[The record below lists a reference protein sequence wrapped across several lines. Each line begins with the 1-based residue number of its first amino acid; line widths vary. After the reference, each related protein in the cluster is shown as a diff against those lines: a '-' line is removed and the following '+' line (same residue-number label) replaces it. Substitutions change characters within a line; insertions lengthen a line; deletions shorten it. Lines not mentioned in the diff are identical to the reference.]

1 MTYMELQLGLALPN
15 HAISVKGFDLNTYLY
30 EPKDIIASN
39 NPSWNTLGFV
49 FLPTT
54 TTTNNDAKK
63 RSFDEASHQVR
74 SVPQT
79 LPLLHWPNQP
89 NDEDDHPKDLD
100 SNSSFST
107 NKIGEE
113 DGVVGWPPIKNLRKK
128 HRQQHHH
135 HEGRRATAA
144 KNNQTVENGFVCGGR
159 QYSNSMLVKVNME
172 GVAITR
178 KIDLTLHDSFQSLN
192 TTMITMFGLWNQD
205 SSSYKLTYQD
215 NEGDWLT
222 ADQDVPWRTFIR
234 TVQRLKLLKS
244 SD

>member
-1 MTYMELQLGLALPN
+1 MELQLGLALPN

-54 TTTNNDAKK
+54 TNNDEKK
-63 RSFDEASHQVR
+63 RSFDEAFHQVR

-79 LPLLHWPNQP
+79 LPLLHWTNQP
-89 NDEDDHPKDLD
+89 NDEDDDPKDLD

-107 NKIGEE
+107 NKISEE
-113 DGVVGWPPIKNLRKK
+113 DGLVGWPPIKNLRKI
-128 HRQQHHH
+128 HRQQH
-135 HEGRRATAA
+135 HEGRRAKAA
-144 KNNQTVENGFVCGGR
+144 KNNQTVENGF
-159 QYSNSMLVKVNME
+159 SMLVKVKME

-192 TTMITMFGLWNQD
+192 TTLTTMFGLWNQD
-205 SSSYKLTYQD
+205 SNSYKLTYQD
-215 NEGDWLT
+215 KEGDWLI
-222 ADQDVPWRTFIR
+222 ADEDVPWRTFIR

>member
-30 EPKDIIASN
+30 EPKDNITSN

-54 TTTNNDAKK
+54 TNNDAKK
-63 RSFDEASHQVR
+63 RSFDEAFHQVR

-79 LPLLHWPNQP
+79 LPLLHWTNLP
-89 NDEDDHPKDLD
+89 NDEDDDPKDLD

-107 NKIGEE
+107 NKISEE
-113 DGVVGWPPIKNLRKK
+113 DGVVGWPPIKNLRKI
-128 HRQQHHH
+128 HRQQHH
-135 HEGRRATAA
+135 EGRQATAA
-144 KNNQTVENGFVCGGR
+144 KNNQTVENGF
-159 QYSNSMLVKVNME
+159 SMLVKVKME

-192 TTMITMFGLWNQD
+192 TTLTTMFGLFSIAGNQD
-205 SSSYKLTYQD
+205 SNSYKLTYLD
-215 NEGDWLT
+215 KEGDWLI
-222 ADQDVPWRTFIR
+222 ADEDVPWRTFIR